1 MERSQAANVSGISG
15 AMHRRSASRTLTVS
29 DAMQRLRR
37 FLTWFWSTNLQ
48 TVFKRLFN
56 VAPSLLPSL
65 FPGSSRTQNS
75 RVAGA
80 SPPTSPSGDLI
91 PNIRGSGAHPGGAE
105 LTSRYKR
112 DRCVGGCNQ
121 NLRVIIFYE
130 ASAAPGSSGR
140 RRLRSLLAG
149 GMDHCFIE
157 CQETGRRCTQP
168 ATAAANLGSAAG
180 GGQGQGKVWKLIE
193 LVVSSV

>member
-1 MERSQAANVSGISG
+1 MDRWI
-15 AMHRRSASRTLTVS
+15 
-29 DAMQRLRR
+29 
-37 FLTWFWSTNLQ
+37 
-48 TVFKRLFN
+48 
-56 VAPSLLPSL
+56 LLV
-65 FPGSSRTQNS
+65 NS
-75 RVAGA
+75 RVNLKVQKG
-80 SPPTSPSGDLI
+80 PL
-91 PNIRGSGAHPGGAE
+91 
-105 LTSRYKR
+105 
-112 DRCVGGCNQ
+112 CCNRRQ

-140 RRLRSLLAG
+140 RRWRSLLAG

-193 LVVSSV
+193 LVVSWV